1 MAHAIVRSCTIAPC
15 MNISTCDG
23 ISCSVHLA
31 CPVQTIVM
39 HKEHDTLYAV
49 DPACRNFSLSILKI
63 MIGIVLE
70 NMPGGTLASPH
81 ILSIKAY
88 TDLRAHAQLVV
99 LILLRQAAVLRNEVP

>member
-1 MAHAIVRSCTIAPC
+1 MAHAIVRSCIIAHC

-23 ISCSVHLA
+23 IISCSVDLA

-70 NMPGGTLASPH
+70 NMPGGMPASLHNLWIGKLTGPERKCS
-81 ILSIKAY
+81 LWYLFCCAK
-88 TDLRAHAQLVV
+88 
-99 LILLRQAAVLRNEVP
+99 LL